1 MNMNTLERFL
11 KYVSLDTQ
19 SDETTEVTPSTAGQM
34 SFANV
39 LAEELK
45 QMGMQEVSV
54 STYGYVM
61 ATLPASSKEMAK
73 KPVVG
78 FIAHM
83 DTSPDYSGKGVKA
96 RIVEKY
102 DGKDIVLNE
111 SLNIVLKP
119 TESPELLDYVGQ
131 DIIVTDG
138 TTLLGAD
145 DKAGIAEIMGAMQY
159 MIEHPEVEHG
169 KIRVCFT
176 PDEEIGQGA
185 DHFDVPAF
193 GADYA
198 YTMDGGAIGELEY
211 ETFNAAAAK
220 IVLRGINVHPGAAKN
235 KMKNSMRIAS
245 AFVSMIPDE
254 ETPEHTSGYDGF
266 YHLTSMVGTV
276 EETTL
281 SYIIRDFDRKKFE
294 KRKQEM
300 VDLAK
305 KINVQYGEG
314 TAEIEVRDQ
323 YYNMCEKIEPVMY
336 IVDQAKKAMEN
347 CGIVPKIQPVRGGTD
362 GSRLSFMGLP
372 TPNIFAGGINFHGKF
387 EFLPISSM
395 LKAQDVIVE
404 ICKIC

>member
-1 MNMNTLERFL
+1 MNTLERFL

-61 ATLPASSKEMAK
+61 ATLPASSEEMAK

-323 YYNMCEKIEPVMY
+323 YYNMCEKIEPVMH